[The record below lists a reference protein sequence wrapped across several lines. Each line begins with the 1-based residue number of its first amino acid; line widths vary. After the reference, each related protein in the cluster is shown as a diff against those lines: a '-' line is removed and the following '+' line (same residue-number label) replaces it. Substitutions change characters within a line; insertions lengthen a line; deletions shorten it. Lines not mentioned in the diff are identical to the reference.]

1 MKKTLIALAAL
12 AAAGATLAQSS
23 VTIYGRMDL
32 GMSSVD
38 TTVEA
43 GAGVAGT
50 GESFSLAGTQNART
64 SSRLGFRGTEDLGGG
79 LRAGFTYEIGINAD
93 RATTGNA
100 ETRLANLSL
109 TGGFGTVVVGT
120 FMNAFDTVRGFSPAT
135 GVGGAVPGGDFTQMH
150 GAALV
155 ERFDSRTQNAIA
167 YVSPAFSGFTFSA
180 GVVNEEHTTAAAAA
194 RKYDGFILG
203 LGYSQGPLTAHF
215 AFGQLDV
222 GYHAP
227 LSAAGTIPA
236 ATNSAVNPLNAE
248 VQNWA
253 LGVRYTLPQVV
264 LSFIYEDSE
273 LSLPG
278 ALVSEFNAW
287 EIGARFPMGAFAPYI
302 TYGQGEINTLRDRT
316 GGTALGAAAFARNE
330 GVNDT
335 SAWQIGTTYNLSTR
349 TWIYAA
355 VGEFQRDQA
364 NGTNNTKSDGF
375 ALGLVHTF

>member
-12 AAAGATLAQSS
+12 AATGATLAQSS

-38 TTVEA
+38 TTVGA
-43 GAGVAGT
+43 GAGAT
-50 GESFSLAGTQNART
+50 TTEATSLAGTQNART

-109 TGGFGTVVVGT
+109 TGGFGTVVIGT
-120 FMNAFDTVRGFSPAT
+120 FMNAFDAARAFSPAT
-135 GVGGAVPGGDFTQMH
+135 GVNAAVPGGDFTSQLH
-150 GAALV
+150 GDALV

-180 GVVNEEHTTAAAAA
+180 GTLNEEHAN
-194 RKYDGFILG
+194 REYDGYILG
-203 LGYSQGPLTAHF
+203 LNYSQGPLAAQF

-222 GYHAP
+222 ARHGP
-227 LSAAGTIPA
+227 LLGA
-236 ATNSAVNPLNAE
+236 LNNVE
-248 VQNWA
+248 VDNWA
-253 LGVRYTLPQVV
+253 LAVRYTFAPVV
-264 LSFIYEDSE
+264 LSFIYEDAQRTA
-273 LSLPG
+273 PG
-278 ALVSEFNAW
+278 IALDREHNAW
-287 EIGARFPMGAFAPYI
+287 EIGARFPMGAFAPYV
-302 TYGQGEINTLRDRT
+302 TFGQGEIT
-316 GGTALGAAAFARNE
+316 E
-330 GVNDT
+330 QGVNRFDT

-355 VGEFQRDQA
+355 IGEDQIETA
-364 NGTNNTKSDGF
+364 AGVNDTKRDGF
-375 ALGLVHTF
+375 AIGLVHTF

>member
-12 AAAGATLAQSS
+12 AATGATLAQSS

-38 TTVEA
+38 TTGSNNVTTEA
-43 GAGVAGT
+43 
-50 GESFSLAGTQNART
+50 FSLAGTQNART

-79 LRAGFTYEIGINAD
+79 LRAGFVYEIGINAD
-93 RATTGNA
+93 RTAPTGASPTDNA
-100 ETRLANLSL
+100 QTRLANLSL

-155 ERFDSRTQNAIA
+155 ERFDSRTQNAVA
-167 YVSPAFSGFTFSA
+167 YVSPTFSGFTLSA
-180 GVVNEEHTTAAAAA
+180 GVVNEEHTLVAAAASTA

-222 GYHAP
+222 GYHDG
-227 LSAAGTIPA
+227 LSAAAQIPA
-236 ATNSAVNPLNAE
+236 TTAANPLNGE

-273 LSLPG
+273 LSLPTG
-278 ALVSEFNAW
+278 LAREFNAW

-302 TYGQGEINTLRDRT
+302 TYGQGEINTRVNRVN
-316 GGTALGAAAFARNE
+316 GTAQTGANA

-349 TWIYAA
+349 TWVYAA

>member
-38 TTVEA
+38 TTSGTNAATEA
-43 GAGVAGT
+43 
-50 GESFSLAGTQNART
+50 FSLAGTQNART

-79 LRAGFTYEIGINAD
+79 LRAGFVYEIGINAD
-93 RATTGNA
+93 RQTETGVTNSRNNHDLNNA
-100 ETRLANLSL
+100 QTRLANLSL
-109 TGGFGTVVVGT
+109 SGGFGTVVIGT
-120 FMNAFDTVRGFSPAT
+120 FMNSFDTARGFSPAT

-150 GAALV
+150 GDALV
-155 ERFDSRTQNAIA
+155 HRFDSRTQNAIA

-180 GVVNEEHTTAAAAA
+180 GTVNEEVNSGTSA

-203 LGYSQGPLTAHF
+203 LNYTQGPLAAQF
-215 AFGQLDV
+215 AFGNLDV

-227 LSAAGTIPA
+227 LGFGSVAAPA
-236 ATNSAVNPLNAE
+236 NAE

-273 LSLPG
+273 LSVPG
-278 ALVSEFNAW
+278 ATLREFNAW

-302 TYGQGEINTLRDRT
+302 TFGQGEITT
-316 GGTALGAAAFARNE
+316 AAATPASLGGGGLNV
-330 GVNDT
+330 GSNDT
-335 SAWQIGTTYNLSTR
+335 SAWQIGTTYNLSAR
-349 TWIYAA
+349 TWVYAA
-355 VGEFQRDQA
+355 FGEFQRDAATGA
-364 NGTNNTKSDGF
+364 NNRKQDGY
-375 ALGLVHTF
+375 AIGLVHTF